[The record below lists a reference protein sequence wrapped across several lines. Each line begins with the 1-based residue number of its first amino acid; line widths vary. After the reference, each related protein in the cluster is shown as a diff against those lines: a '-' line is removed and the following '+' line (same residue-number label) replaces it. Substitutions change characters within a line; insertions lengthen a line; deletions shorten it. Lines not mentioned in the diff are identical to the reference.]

1 MSTESY
7 IIRVY
12 RREAEAERS
21 LVGTIEIVETQ
32 EKKSFVNFDELRD
45 ILKAG
50 DENANHDLP
59 GADDKRQGRKIK

>member
-50 DENANHDLP
+50 DENANHDLL